1 MKFQDADF
9 TDVVAA
15 IVAAGL
21 GTSFLAGAAG
31 TIAARAY
38 EVADALDKE
47 RVERAAKRN
56 RAAPDAPVVE
66 IEHDDLP
73 GRL

>member
-21 GTSFLAGAAG
+21 GTSFLAGDAG

-38 EVADALDKE
+38 EVADAMDQE
-47 RVERAAKRN
+47 RVERAAKRT
-56 RAAPDAPVVE
+56 RAAPDAP
-66 IEHDDLP
+66 
-73 GRL
+73 